1 MARIP
6 LELVGLGGRG
16 ADEVVLRADVGDLGV
31 EPHDLPG
38 AIPLDAS
45 LFNHAT
51 VGAVLRGHLEGA
63 VRPGAIDD
71 EVGADVRALRVS
83 GEVTRV
89 RGGGDGQ
96 VIAGFDVHAAR
107 DPTEVFGHEGHAGGT
122 AIAIPVA
129 LDMDVNRL
137 PRHEDRGDLALQT
150 AVVIRH
156 RDERLG
162 GRFED
167 GHVAIVVEVESG
179 VASGQVA
186 GGEAVLSRGVH
197 VEQIPRGGHGGNQVE
212 RGSLR
217 VDGHRKGVIAAASDG
232 TSGQGEEGG
241 IEMVAVPQHGPVI
254 ADLIRAAEGKAIGPG
269 VVEPHRQAAGGNAD
283 VQTFHIA
290 GVQRVPIGIEH
301 SEGGFLREGVR
312 DDVDFQAVQVL
323 PDEHGVE
330 KGGGAA
336 VRIIHREAHGV
347 QSGLVPDHGGGR
359 FARGAR

>member
-1 MARIP
+1 M
-6 LELVGLGGRG
+6 
-16 ADEVVLRADVGDLGV
+16 DVDG
-31 EPHDLPG
+31 LPG
-38 AIPLDAS
+38 
-45 LFNHAT
+45 
-51 VGAVLRGHLEGA
+51 
-63 VRPGAIDD
+63 
-71 EVGADVRALRVS
+71 
-83 GEVTRV
+83 
-89 RGGGDGQ
+89 
-96 VIAGFDVHAAR
+96 
-107 DPTEVFGHEGHAGGT
+107 
-122 AIAIPVA
+122 
-129 LDMDVNRL
+129 
-137 PRHEDRGDLALQT
+137 HEDRGDLALQA

-156 RDERLG
+156 RDERFG
-162 GRFED
+162 GRLED
-167 GHVAIVVEVESG
+167 RHVAVVIEVEARI
-179 VASGQVA
+179 ASGQVT

-197 VEQIPRGGHGGNQVE
+197 IEQIPGGGHGGNQVQ
-212 RGSLR
+212 RGTLR
-217 VDGHRKGVIAAASDG
+217 VDGHREGIIAAASDG
-232 TSGQGEEGG
+232 TSCQGEEGG

-301 SEGGFLREGVR
+301 GEGGLLREGIR